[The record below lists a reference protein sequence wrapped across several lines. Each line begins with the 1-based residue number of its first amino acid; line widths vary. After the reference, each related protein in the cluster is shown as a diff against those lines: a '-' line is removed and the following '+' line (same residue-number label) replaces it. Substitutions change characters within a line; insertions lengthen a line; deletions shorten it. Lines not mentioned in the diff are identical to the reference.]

1 MRRAAG
7 GRSVLRQKRDAPP
20 ALLRAFPD
28 FFIWHAFCISFAR
41 GPEGTLMT
49 SARKWRGRHT
59 AARRRRRFSPGPRRR
74 WRLLPFGTA
83 SFAAVDEFLFPI
95 TFLWP
100 FFRLALV
107 RPALRRFSGRE
118 TVAAIRAK
126 SPADLMAATASRGPR
141 RRFSTPANRIF
152 LPMILF
158 GEGVRLHYLYRMISC
173 LGRNR
178 PRLKSC
184 GRLERRAAP

>member
-1 MRRAAG
+1 
-7 GRSVLRQKRDAPP
+7 
-20 ALLRAFPD
+20 
-28 FFIWHAFCISFAR
+28 
-41 GPEGTLMT
+41 MT

-59 AARRRRRFSPGPRRR
+59 AARRRSRFSPGLRRR

-83 SFAAVDEFLFPI
+83 SFAAVYEFLFPV

-107 RPALRRFSGRE
+107 RPALRRFSGRDRCGHQGE
-118 TVAAIRAK
+118 MPGGLDGRNGFAEFP
-126 SPADLMAATASRGPR
+126 PALFEAGRL
-141 RRFSTPANRIF
+141 IF

-178 PRLKSC
+178 PRLKIMCAS
-184 GRLERRAAP
+184 